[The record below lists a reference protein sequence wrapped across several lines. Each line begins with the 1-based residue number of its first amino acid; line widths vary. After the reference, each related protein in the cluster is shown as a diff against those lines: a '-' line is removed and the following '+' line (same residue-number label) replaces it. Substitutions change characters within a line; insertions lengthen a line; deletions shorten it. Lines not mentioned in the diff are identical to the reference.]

1 MKAKLQRPPSIEPA
15 IARLARLAPLD
26 DADHAALLEA
36 RSSIRRIAAH
46 REIVAEGAPVA
57 GAGLILD
64 GWACRVR
71 FFPDGRRQ
79 ILSLLLPGDLI
90 GIGRQ
95 PRPLAPTAIAA
106 LTDVTVCALPVA
118 RTPGLAEAYAV
129 SGALEEHYL
138 FRQLARL
145 GRLSAYERLIDYMLE
160 IRERLG
166 AADIGD
172 QQSFPMP
179 LTQEVLGDALG
190 LTSVHINRTL
200 QAMRRDGL
208 IVLKDGVAQLANVER
223 LARLVDARPP
233 RVSRDQ
239 AGRPSPG

>member
-1 MKAKLQRPPSIEPA
+1 MKTMAQPHVSIEPA

-26 DADHAALLEA
+26 DADRALLHEA
-36 RSSIRRIAAH
+36 KTSIRRIAAH
-46 REIVAEGAPVA
+46 REIVAEGAPIV

-79 ILSLLLPGDLI
+79 ILSLLLPGELI
-90 GIGRQ
+90 GVSRQ
-95 PRPLAPTAIAA
+95 PRPLAATAIAA

-118 RTPGLAEAYAV
+118 RTPGLAEAYAI

-166 AADIGD
+166 AAAIGD

-208 IVLKDGVAQLANVER
+208 IVLKDGIARLSNVDQLAR
-223 LARLVDARPP
+223 MVDARPP
-233 RVSRDQ
+233 RLSRP
-239 AGRPSPG
+239 PSQ